1 MLVSIRLRMV
11 AAPLILGG
19 GPKNSDQINWGGPQ
33 QKINLGGG
41 GAKFKGGPKI
51 LGGDYEPQ

>member
-19 GPKNSDQINWGGPQ
+19 GPKNSDQINWVGPQ

-41 GAKFKGGPKI
+41 ELNLREDLKF
-51 LGGDYEPQ
+51 

>member
-19 GPKNSDQINWGGPQ
+19 GPKNSDQINSVGPQ

-41 GAKFKGGPKI
+41 GGGLNLGEDQKF
-51 LGGDYEPQ
+51 

>member
-19 GPKNSDQINWGGPQ
+19 GPKNSDQINWVGPQ
-33 QKINLGGG
+33 QKINLGGELNLREDL
-41 GAKFKGGPKI
+41 KF
-51 LGGDYEPQ
+51 